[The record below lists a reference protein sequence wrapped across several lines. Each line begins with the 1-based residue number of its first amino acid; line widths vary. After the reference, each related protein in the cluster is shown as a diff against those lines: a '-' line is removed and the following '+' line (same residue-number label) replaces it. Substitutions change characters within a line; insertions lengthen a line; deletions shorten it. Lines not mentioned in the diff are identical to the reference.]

1 MLLFKS
7 GDVKFLIN
15 MDLIVGIQP
24 YGEGTIL
31 YGWGENNSVRV
42 DDKFEDVLAQFNYSK
57 VSE

>member
-24 YGEGTIL
+24 YREGTIL
-31 YGWGENNSVRV
+31 YGWGENNFIRV